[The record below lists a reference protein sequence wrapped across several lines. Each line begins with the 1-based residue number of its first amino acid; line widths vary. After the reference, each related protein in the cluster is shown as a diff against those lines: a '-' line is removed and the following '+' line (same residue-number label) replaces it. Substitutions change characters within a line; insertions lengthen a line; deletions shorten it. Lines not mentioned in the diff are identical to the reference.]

1 MLATLHNVWF
11 YLDIMRRIRQS
22 ILLGNF
28 PELLRAT
35 PQSGSSYFKLRFEPF
50 AASHSGIIH
59 DNWANMLVPA
69 FLPAPSGSPG
79 GNFLSGI
86 LPIVLMFGIAYFLI
100 FLPVQRQRKQQ
111 KEMLKG
117 LQNGQTVLTSGGI
130 VGTIIAVNSDDT
142 LILRVKPDNLK
153 LQVSR
158 SSVTSLV
165 TGEGQSAKK

>member
-1 MLATLHNVWF
+1 M
-11 YLDIMRRIRQS
+11 
-22 ILLGNF
+22 
-28 PELLRAT
+28 
-35 PQSGSSYFKLRFEPF
+35 
-50 AASHSGIIH
+50 
-59 DNWANMLVPA
+59 ANMLVPA
-69 FLPAPSGSPG
+69 FLLLQAAPSS
-79 GNFLSGI
+79 NFLSGI

-153 LQVSR
+153 LQV
-158 SSVTSLV
+158 L
-165 TGEGQSAKK
+165 AKRRHQPGNR